1 MADRRRP
8 REQADRNPGVC
19 ISVCAMA
26 ATTRPAKITATA
38 MSSQP
43 VMLTHLVAVSP
54 LVEPPSSPL
63 LVPVT
68 SSTKLS

>member
-1 MADRRRP
+1 
-8 REQADRNPGVC
+8 
-19 ISVCAMA
+19 MA